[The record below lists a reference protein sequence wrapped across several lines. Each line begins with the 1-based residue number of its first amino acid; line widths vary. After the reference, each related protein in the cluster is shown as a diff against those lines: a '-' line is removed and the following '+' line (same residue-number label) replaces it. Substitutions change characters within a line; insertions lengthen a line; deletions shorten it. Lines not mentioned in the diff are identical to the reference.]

1 MSQAKKKFIMA
12 HLEKAYEDHKK
23 AIDANDRGTASECR
37 IKILDL
43 KDQLERLSIEDPV
56 SDTTAVQ
63 ASEVLTAAAGHLQ
76 DRAVTYDNLEGER
89 SMAETV
95 ALFNT
100 FTGHKLTESEGW
112 RFMVFLKLVR
122 SKQGKFKAD
131 NHEDAVAYEAL
142 AAEALQKEKY
152 CG

>member
-1 MSQAKKKFIMA
+1 MNQDS
-12 HLEKAYEDHKK
+12 D
-23 AIDANDRGTASECR
+23 
-37 IKILDL
+37 
-43 KDQLERLSIEDPV
+43 SII
-56 SDTTAVQ
+56 Q
-63 ASEVLTAAAGHLQ
+63 ASGVLTAAAGHLQ
-76 DRAVTYDNLEGER
+76 DRAVTYDNPEGER

-142 AAEALQKEKY
+142 AAEALQKEKS